1 MTWSQT
7 HSERASL
14 SSRSSQATAQGLS
27 KLAPQTGCV
36 YKPEHHADKADI
48 SVCVDVLLA

>member
-7 HSERASL
+7 HSEQASL

-27 KLAPQTGCV
+27 KLAPQTGCA
-36 YKPEHHADKADI
+36 YKPEHHSEKADFGFT
-48 SVCVDVLLA
+48 VFLYV